1 MVGVMTLYRSSIGK
15 KVIMAVTGLMLIGFV
30 AFHMYGNLKVFEGP
44 ESFNAYA
51 EGLRTVGKPI
61 FGYLHLLTLAR
72 IGLVV
77 GFGLHIWSAWELA
90 RQRQAG
96 RPVAYVKHTKLEA
109 NYANLTIR
117 WGGVVIFV
125 FLIYHLMHFTFGVPG
140 IHPDFDGHNVYHNV
154 IVGFQSN
161 IVAIVYILAVLT
173 LGFHLY
179 HGTWSMFQTLGF
191 NNKVYDKPL
200 RLLGLGLAVIVT
212 VGFISVPIAVMT
224 GMVQ

>member
-1 MVGVMTLYRSSIGK
+1 
-15 KVIMAVTGLMLIGFV
+15 MAVTGLILISFV

-61 FGYLHLLTLAR
+61 FGRLHLLTLAR
-72 IGLVV
+72 IGLIAA
-77 GFGLHIWSAWELA
+77 FGLHIWSAWELA

-117 WGGVVIFV
+117 WGGVVILI
-125 FLIYHLMHFTFGVPG
+125 FLIYHLMHFTFGVRG

-154 IVGFQSN
+154 VVGFQSIPVVLIY
-161 IVAIVYILAVLT
+161 IVAVLT
-173 LGFHLY
+173 LGLHLY

-191 NNKVYDKPL
+191 NNKDYDKPL
-200 RLLGLGLAVIVT
+200 RLLGLGLAVIVA
-212 VGFISVPIAVMT
+212 VGFISVPVAIIS